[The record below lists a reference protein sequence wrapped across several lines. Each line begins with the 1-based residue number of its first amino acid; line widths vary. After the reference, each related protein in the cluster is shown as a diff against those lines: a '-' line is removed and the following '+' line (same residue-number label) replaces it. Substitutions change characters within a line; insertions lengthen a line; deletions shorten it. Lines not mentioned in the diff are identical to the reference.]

1 MKRRAGQAGRIVG
14 KAVHQLGRIAM
25 LAATLV
31 LVSVL
36 LAGFRLSQGPI
47 LLPELASRLA
57 TAVSGH
63 GISVE
68 MAQAELT
75 WAGYRQGGGV
85 PFYLRLGNIA
95 VRNGLGDL
103 LVSIPA
109 ARLELIPSALTQA
122 KAPLLVE
129 AAQARFTGSSVPV
142 SLQAAIWPGAMLNI
156 ARAQV
161 GVTLGPGHLGAGVN
175 SLPIDSG
182 GFNLKITP
190 GAAELSGG
198 YLDLS
203 RSGASKP
210 HISFSGAAKLGSRW
224 NINLS
229 ASTDAVQAGDIATY
243 WPPALIPLTRK
254 WVIRN
259 ITAGTARNAS
269 FVFTLAAPPD
279 LGRLRLTGVTG
290 SFEAQDLTLRWLD
303 GVTPLTALNGRMV
316 FQDLNNAEV
325 TADSARLGGMVVTH
339 GQMALSNMS
348 VPAPTTGQVSVSLT
362 GSVADAI
369 AVLNAPPLNLLR
381 QAPPPLVLATGN
393 ADVQVTARIPFIK
406 DLRLEDTGLLV
417 TADLSQT
424 AFGSGVPGLAFS
436 QGSGRLVATAQG
448 LSAKAALQF
457 AGQPAKLDVQ
467 VGFGGKGG
475 SEDMTLSGLAG
486 PVLLRRLGLD
496 ASAGVAGGAVPYSLR
511 ITGAATGAQAMHLQ
525 ADMTP
530 AALRVP
536 HLGWSKPA
544 GAVGRLELSGTL
556 RNGQFAGLSSIDATA
571 PGLNIQGQ
579 EQNGQMDFSTAN
591 IGRTVATGVLR
602 PPTAADAAWGAS
614 FSGPMLDLRM
624 QGGKAAQQ
632 GSATSANS
640 ALRANAAASGPL
652 WRAQMNFEHL
662 ALAPAPAPVLDGFSF
677 SGSGQGGTLQQGQ
690 GSAGGAVFNIAPVSA
705 RRWHATVGAPDA
717 GLLLRAMDVYKGLQ
731 GGALTLDADYGGGT
745 PLAGKAV
752 MTDFRLLKA
761 PAFTKI
767 MQALTVYGAP
777 AAASGPGLS
786 FARAV
791 VPFSIAGQTLTLQGA
806 RAFSASLGFTASG
819 KIGLDD
825 GSLDVDTTVIPA
837 YEINALLGKIPVV
850 GGLFTAEKGGGLI
863 AARVKIAGTMN
874 APQVELNPLSALTPG
889 FLRGI
894 FGLGGQA
901 GD

>member
-1 MKRRAGQAGRIVG
+1 
-14 KAVHQLGRIAM
+14 M

-36 LAGFRLSQGPI
+36 LVGFRLSQGPI

-57 TAVSGH
+57 TAASGH
-63 GISVE
+63 GINVE

-75 WAGYRQGGGV
+75 WAGYRQGGEV

-103 LVSIPA
+103 LVSIPT

-142 SLQAAIWPGAMLNI
+142 SLRAAVWPGADFNF

-161 GVTLGPGHLGAGVN
+161 GVTLGPGQLGAGVN

-182 GFNLKITP
+182 GFSLKITP

-210 HISFSGAAKLGSRW
+210 RMSFSGAASLGSLW
-224 NINLS
+224 NISLS
-229 ASTDAVQAGDIATY
+229 AGTDAVQAGDIATY
-243 WPPALIPLTRK
+243 WPPALLPLTRK

-259 ITAGTARNAS
+259 ITAGTARDAS

-279 LGRLRLTGVTG
+279 LGRLRLTGVAG

-316 FQDLNNAEV
+316 FQDLNNALV
-325 TADSARLGGMVVTH
+325 TVDSARLGGMVVTH

-348 VPAPTTGQVSVSLT
+348 VPAPTTGQVNVSLT

-369 AVLNAPPLNLLR
+369 AVLNAPPLSLLL

-393 ADVQVTARIPFIK
+393 ADVVVTARIPLIK
-406 DLRLEDTGLLV
+406 NLRLEDTGLLV
-417 TADLSQT
+417 IAELSQT

-436 QGSGRLVATAQG
+436 QGSGQLVATARG

-467 VGFGGKGG
+467 VGFAGKGG
-475 SEDMTLSGLAG
+475 SEDITLSSLAG
-486 PVLLRRLGLD
+486 PELLRRLGLD
-496 ASAGVAGGAVPYSLR
+496 ASADVAGGAVPYSLH

-525 ADMTP
+525 ADLTP
-530 AALRVP
+530 AALQVP

-544 GAVGRLELSGTL
+544 GAAGRLDLTGTL
-556 RNGQFAGLSSIDATA
+556 RNGQFAALNSIDATA
-571 PGLNIQGQ
+571 PGLKIQGQ
-579 EQNGQMDFSTAN
+579 EQNGQMDFSTVN
-591 IGRTVATGVLR
+591 IGRTLATGVLR
-602 PPTAADAAWGAS
+602 PPTAVDAAWAAS
-614 FSGPMLDLRM
+614 FSGPALDLRM
-624 QGGKAAQQ
+624 QGGKAAAQ
-632 GSATSANS
+632 GSAASALSANT
-640 ALRANAAASGPL
+640 AASGPL
-652 WRAQMNFEHL
+652 WRAQLNFERL
-662 ALAPAPAPVLDGFSF
+662 ALAPAPAPALDGFSF

-690 GSAGGAVFNIAPVSA
+690 GSADGAAFSVAPVSV
-705 RRWHATVGAPDA
+705 RRWHAKVSALDA
-717 GLLLRAMDVYKGLQ
+717 GLLLRAMNMYKSLQ
-731 GGALTLDADYGGGT
+731 GGALTLNADYGGGT

-752 MTDFRLLKA
+752 MTDFRMLKA

-767 MQALTVYGAP
+767 MQALTVYGVP

-819 KIGLDD
+819 KIGLE
-825 GSLDVDTTVIPA
+825 GESLDVDTTVIPA

-850 GGLFTAEKGGGLI
+850 GRLFTAEKGGGLI
-863 AARVKIAGTMN
+863 AARMKITGTMN